1 MKKFIFGIILV
12 LAAGWIVNLVMA
24 GNNIKENDSA
34 QAATAAEVG
43 EFPKGTIVP
52 VKATTTANVK
62 PALEKESIPKDTTA
76 PAAPK
81 KSTPA
86 PIVKTAVKKTTTNTT
101 LSGMVWDASARQMIS
116 SMAQFDY
123 SSKIRQAYIN
133 KVNAY
138 AKRNGIKVITASV
151 INNMRE

>member
-12 LAAGWIVNLVMA
+12 LAAGWIVHFVLAN
-24 GNNIKENDSA
+24 NNIQENDAA
-34 QAATAAEVG
+34 QAATTAEVG

-52 VKATTTANVK
+52 IKATTTANVK
-62 PALEKESIPKDTTA
+62 PV
-76 PAAPK
+76 PK
-81 KSTPA
+81 KTPEETTTPA
-86 PIVKTAVKKTTTNTT
+86 VTKKTTPVTTVKTAVKKTTTSSTV
-101 LSGMVWDASARQMIS
+101 SGMVWDASARQMIS